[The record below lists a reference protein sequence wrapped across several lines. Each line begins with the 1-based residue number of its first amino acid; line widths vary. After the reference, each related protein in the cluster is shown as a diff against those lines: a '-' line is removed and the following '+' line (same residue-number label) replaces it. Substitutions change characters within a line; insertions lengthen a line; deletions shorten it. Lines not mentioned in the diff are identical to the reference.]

1 MTTAHAHADHA
12 HDDHHG
18 HEHHVSSMFILV
30 GVFAI
35 LLVMTAVT
43 VLTAKFVD
51 LGETGNFILAMAIA
65 TFKASL
71 VCAFFMHLLH
81 DRKFNTVVLFYCL
94 LTLTL
99 FILFT
104 KIDLQSRRAIDPR
117 RDGQINEPTMVED
130 HRKSHDDD
138 HAPTA
143 GEHAPATDSHD
154 TGH

>member
-1 MTTAHAHADHA
+1 MTTAHAHAH
-12 HDDHHG
+12 HDSDHG

-30 GVFAI
+30 GVFVI
-35 LLVMTAVT
+35 LLVMTAIT
-43 VLTAKFVD
+43 VLTAKYVD
-51 LGETGNFILAMAIA
+51 LGKSGNFILAMAIA

-81 DRKFNTVVLFYCL
+81 DRKFNSVVLFYCL
-94 LTLTL
+94 LTLSL

-104 KIDLQSRRAIDPR
+104 KIDLDSRRVIDPR

-130 HRKSHDDD
+130 HREHHEDD

>member
-1 MTTAHAHADHA
+1 MTTAAAHAH
-12 HDDHHG
+12 HDSDHG

-30 GVFAI
+30 GVFLI
-35 LLVMTAVT
+35 LLVMTAIT
-43 VLTAKFVD
+43 VVTAKYVD

-81 DRKFNTVVLFYCL
+81 DRKFNSVVLFYCI
-94 LTLTL
+94 LTLSL

-104 KIDLQSRRAIDPR
+104 KIDLDSRSVIDPR
-117 RDGQINEPTMVED
+117 RDGQIQAPTMVED
-130 HRKSHDDD
+130 HREHHDDD
-138 HAPTA
+138 HAPAA